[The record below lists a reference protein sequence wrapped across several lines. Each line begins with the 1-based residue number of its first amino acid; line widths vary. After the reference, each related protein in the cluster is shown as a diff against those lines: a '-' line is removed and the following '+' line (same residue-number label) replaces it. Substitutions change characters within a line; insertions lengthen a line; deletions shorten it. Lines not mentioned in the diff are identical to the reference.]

1 MTAYIYNE
9 DYIETVERLYRAGE
23 RVDMVITSP
32 PYNTNKKQGRT
43 RTLLNTD
50 GEGYPWV
57 RYDTV
62 QDSMSN
68 PEYCDFLA
76 SFMVD
81 MDCIVE
87 ENGVVLVNLS
97 YGNENPD
104 GIWQAVSSVIEGT
117 EWTVADCI
125 VWRKRNAM
133 PNNCSPN
140 RATRICEF
148 VFVFVRKDELA
159 TFHANKSVKSVRKTG
174 QKSFTT
180 FTNYV
185 EAANNDG
192 RCPYN
197 KATFSSDLVSQL
209 VSLYSR
215 GGVVYDP
222 FVGSGTTL
230 AACEAMGIDSI
241 GSEISDKQ
249 CEWAADRV
257 AGSILVRGADRET
270 A

>member
-1 MTAYIYNE
+1 MHR
-9 DYIETVERLYRAGE
+9 VEEAKRDAEQLLAEQGDSDMRVRLRVRA
-23 RVDMVITSP
+23 
-32 PYNTNKKQGRT
+32 QGRACDVPCEQA
-43 RTLLNTD
+43 RQVGEED
-50 GEGYPWV
+50 G
-57 RYDTV
+57 
-62 QDSMSN
+62 
-68 PEYCDFLA
+68 PE
-76 SFMVD
+76 
-81 MDCIVE
+81 IVHD
-87 ENGVVLVNLS
+87 L
-97 YGNENPD
+97 
-104 GIWQAVSSVIEGT
+104 Q
-117 EWTVADCI
+117 
-125 VWRKRNAM
+125 
-133 PNNCSPN
+133 
-140 RATRICEF
+140 
-148 VFVFVRKDELA
+148 
-159 TFHANKSVKSVRKTG
+159 
-174 QKSFTT
+174 
-180 FTNYV
+180 NYV